1 MRPSALARAW
11 SIARWVLVGAVVV
24 FWFVAL
30 RPQGLGGPAGFV
42 LVSGKS
48 MLPTMHTGDLVI
60 VHRHDRYR
68 VGDVIAYHVPKP
80 DPAAGAQVIH
90 RIVGGSAEQG
100 FVVQGDNRTAPDI
113 WHPKHDDVIGS
124 EWVHIPRAGKLIV
137 WIHTPVFIAALA
149 AFAVVLWILYS
160 GDSEDADVV
169 PDPVEDEADLE
180 VGERDERERQEPPQ
194 PGQPS

>member
-1 MRPSALARAW
+1 MRPSEVQRAW
-11 SIARWVLVGAVVV
+11 SIARWLLVGAVVV

-48 MLPTMHTGDLVI
+48 MLPTLHADDLVI

-68 VGDVIAYHVPKP
+68 VGDVIAYRVPKP

-90 RIVGGSAEQG
+90 RIVGGSAEKG

-113 WHPKHDDVIGS
+113 WHPKPDDVIGS
-124 EWVHIPRAGKLIV
+124 EWLHIPRAGKLVV
-137 WIHTPVFIAALA
+137 WIRTPVFIAALA
-149 AFAVVLWILYS
+149 AFAAVLWILYS
-160 GDSEDADVV
+160 GRDD
-169 PDPVEDEADLE
+169 
-180 VGERDERERQEPPQ
+180 DERVET
-194 PGQPS
+194 

>member
-1 MRPSALARAW
+1 MRPSTRRRAW
-11 SIARWVLVGAVVV
+11 SIARWVLVAAVVV

-42 LVSGKS
+42 LVSGRS

-68 VGDVIAYHVPKP
+68 VGDVIAYRVPKP

-90 RIVGGSAEQG
+90 RIVGGSAEKG

-113 WHPKHDDVIGS
+113 WHPKQTDVIGS
-124 EWVHIPRAGKLIV
+124 ECVHIPRAGKLIV
-137 WIHTPVFIAALA
+137 FIHTPLFIAALA
-149 AFAVVLWILYS
+149 AFVVVLWILFS
-160 GDSEDADVV
+160 DSEDADVV
-169 PDPVEDEADLE
+169 PDPVEDEPDLE
-180 VGERDERERQEPPQ
+180 ERERDEREREEPPQ
-194 PGQPS
+194 SGQPA